1 MPCPYTQ
8 KNCRQFDLEA
18 FGTSLDQIKNQLEND
33 KVKVSG
39 SLEDRYQIYLENT
52 SENPLSFDEWLNR

>member
-1 MPCPYTQ
+1 MPCLYTQ

-33 KVKVSG
+33 RVKVSG

-52 SENPLSFDEWLNR
+52 SEDPLSFDEWLNR

>member
-8 KNCRQFDLEA
+8 KNCRQFDLKA
-18 FGTSLDQIKNQLEND
+18 FGTSLDQIRNQLEND
-33 KVKVSG
+33 RVKVPG

-52 SENPLSFDEWLNR
+52 SGDPLSFDEWLNR

>member
-1 MPCPYTQ
+1 MSCPNTK

-33 KVKVSG
+33 RVKVSG